1 MRPDVASRCIDGGAG
16 IDGCRR
22 SELVEVNN
30 ADVWVAAIRL
40 DADRYHGVSGAV
52 MLDGL
57 SSLLRSHDA
66 ASPTATK
73 CWRHGD
79 RRSLVGDPIALP
91 PQLASPFDL
100 FLEEVIRELD
110 T

>member
-1 MRPDVASRCIDGGAG
+1 MAHRCIDGGAG

-22 SELVEVNN
+22 SEIVEVSD
-30 ADVWVAAIRL
+30 ASVWFATIEMDV
-40 DADRYHGVSGAV
+40 DRYHGLLGAV
-52 MLDGL
+52 MLDDL

-73 CWRHGD
+73 CWRHDD
-79 RRSLVGDPIALP
+79 RRSPVGDPLALP
-91 PQLASPFDL
+91 SQLASPFDL
-100 FLEEVIRELD
+100 FLEEVIHELD